1 MVGRF
6 TASLLTQP
14 VGNVGAALQE
24 EAWEGVNP
32 SREKIATVLAPVN
45 AASSPSSP
53 CSVLVEDSPLRA
65 AAGGSGR
72 SVDLR
77 CARRL
82 RACAGDGQTDAS
94 GGGSGRQIA
103 SMKIDAAAHP
113 MLSASSRWWCPPLVV
128 LVFALNEPPTR
139 EATDG
144 TLYWIG
150 RAFANLHVRG
160 HGTERQTTA
169 RAGTRDQRQG
179 DRRVHQE
186 HRRNEAGL
194 PRRGDPQRVALR
206 ATQAARGR
214 DHRRPTMEERWQK
227 SDSIDAWALAEQI
240 RNGKIDCAVFKSPGK
255 YSDLRAAV
263 RAHQALVGDLVRAK
277 NRLKAIY
284 RSRGL
289 QGMGTQVYE
298 MDTRS
303 QWLKKLPPHRRK
315 LAEILSAELDA
326 VSQVHKTAE
335 QWLLEEAVRC
345 SIVKLLATAPG
356 IGMIRGAQIVAIVVS
371 PDRFRTRQQ
380 FWSYCGLGVVTRS
393 SSDWTLDRRGTWA
406 RRETTQ
412 TRGLNRN
419 RHPILKA
426 VFKGA
431 SLNIVQSMPKH
442 VLHQDYQR
450 MISAGMKPNLARITV
465 ARKIAAAVLAMWKNK
480 EEYDP
485 AKSQHKPDA
494 A

>member
-1 MVGRF
+1 
-6 TASLLTQP
+6 
-14 VGNVGAALQE
+14 
-24 EAWEGVNP
+24 
-32 SREKIATVLAPVN
+32 
-45 AASSPSSP
+45 
-53 CSVLVEDSPLRA
+53 
-65 AAGGSGR
+65 
-72 SVDLR
+72 
-77 CARRL
+77 
-82 RACAGDGQTDAS
+82 
-94 GGGSGRQIA
+94 
-103 SMKIDAAAHP
+103 
-113 MLSASSRWWCPPLVV
+113 
-128 LVFALNEPPTR
+128 
-139 EATDG
+139 
-144 TLYWIG
+144 
-150 RAFANLHVRG
+150 
-160 HGTERQTTA
+160 
-169 RAGTRDQRQG
+169 
-179 DRRVHQE
+179 
-186 HRRNEAGL
+186 
-194 PRRGDPQRVALR
+194 
-206 ATQAARGR
+206 
-214 DHRRPTMEERWQK
+214 
-227 SDSIDAWALAEQI
+227 
-240 RNGKIDCAVFKSPGK
+240 
-255 YSDLRAAV
+255 
-263 RAHQALVGDLVRAK
+263 
-277 NRLKAIY
+277 
-284 RSRGL
+284 
-289 QGMGTQVYE
+289 MGTQVYE

-393 SSDWTLDRRGTWA
+393 SSDWTRDRRGTWA

-465 ARKIAAAVLAMWKNK
+465 ARKIAAAVLGGPQDRRSGAGDVEEQGGVRPGEESAQARRGVGSDLRGIDVRDDSARRQSATVSRESIHLIRGPLHAKGRPPVSGYAPSEHLLGAMA
-480 EEYDP
+480 DGGP
-485 AKSQHKPDA
+485 ARRMVPAFSSGMPNTAPPCHQHRIISHEHQHVARTSATASNSRDADSPEAQRLDATANRPPDVGA
-494 A
+494 SSEMDTCPLDISPARRNQSMNETPKLMYGHPRRRVRAIASEK